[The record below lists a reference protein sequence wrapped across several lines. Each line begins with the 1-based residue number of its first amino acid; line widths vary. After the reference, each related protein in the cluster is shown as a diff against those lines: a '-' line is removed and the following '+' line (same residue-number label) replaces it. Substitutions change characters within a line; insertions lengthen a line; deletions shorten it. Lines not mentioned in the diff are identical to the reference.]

1 MESGIVAVLIA
12 EDVHLLFCPLLE
24 ENYQVSEITIPSKQR
39 KLCKLVEI
47 YVFHRLHN
55 DGDVHFGL
63 NLKAKALL
71 MHAAILVRAV
81 SLLLLEL
88 SDIYLKAKR
97 AQLLVE
103 ALTVPGR

>member
-1 MESGIVAVLIA
+1 MESSIVAVLIA

-24 ENYQVSEITIPSKQR
+24 ENYQISEITIPSKQR

-88 SDIYLKAKR
+88 SDVNLKAKR
-97 AQLLVE
+97 A
-103 ALTVPGR
+103 